1 MIPQSLRL
9 SLLVVSI
16 ATVVIAVAGTAFA
29 YLLAKR
35 RFRGREML
43 DALLTLPM
51 VLPPTVTGYYL
62 ILLLGRR
69 GVLGEPLYALS
80 GWTVTFTWVA
90 AVVASTVV
98 ALPLMIKSA
107 RAAIESVDPEY
118 ETASL
123 LMGKSEIE
131 TFFRITLPL
140 AGKGILAGVILSFA
154 RAFGEFG
161 ATLMLAGNI
170 PGKTQTMPLAIYEA
184 VAGGEDATAKWLALI
199 LTGISVTV
207 VYLTNR
213 LSRPTPRS

>member
-1 MIPQSLRL
+1 MILQSLRL

-69 GVLGEPLYALS
+69 GVLGEPLYALT